1 MDLMKRIDKNLKYFF
16 IKLIS
21 ILVAIII
28 IINAAYNL
36 ILADKIEIINNLF
49 DSNRKE
55 NISIIKNK
63 IRNEI
68 RKGIEKDKILDEQ
81 DKELIIE
88 LYKKIK
94 NELKE

>member
-1 MDLMKRIDKNLKYFF
+1 MKRIDKNLKIFF

-21 ILVAIII
+21 VLIAIII
-28 IINAAYNL
+28 IINATYNL
-36 ILADKIEIINNLF
+36 ILADKIEMINNLF
-49 DSNRKE
+49 ESSSRE
-55 NISIIKNK
+55 NISNI
-63 IRNEI
+63 
-68 RKGIEKDKILDEQ
+68 KDKIRQEIREGIKKERILNEE